1 MWVFSHFFRN
11 VHATKPAASRN
22 ESAEIFV
29 VCLGYKAPEKI
40 DPKFLDPRSVFSE
53 VEPIESSKK
62 DELINPERKK
72 KAPAE
77 GYETGQTLLYNK
89 VPFIYYVGICVNST
103 PLKFYELI
111 FLKNWPKKKKK
122 YYYTLT
128 KVHAVASKSLVPT

>member
-89 VPFIYYVGICVNST
+89 VPFIYYVSICVAHN
-103 PLKFYELI
+103 LI
-111 FLKNWPKKKKK
+111 LLTNFSQKLGIFSSKK
-122 YYYTLT
+122 
-128 KVHAVASKSLVPT
+128 

>member
-1 MWVFSHFFRN
+1 MRQLKRCLKSILIILKLFRSKDYQSLMWVFNQFFRN

-40 DPKFLDPRSVFSE
+40 DPKFLDSKHVFSE
-53 VEPIESSKK
+53 VEPIETSKK
-62 DELINPERKK
+62 DLELVNPERKK

-89 VPFIYYVGICVNST
+89 AKASEFIMGVSLFSN
-103 PLKFYELI
+103 L
-111 FLKNWPKKKKK
+111 
-122 YYYTLT
+122 YT
-128 KVHAVASKSLVPT
+128 

>member
-40 DPKFLDPRSVFSE
+40 DPKFLDSRHVFSE

-89 VPFIYYVGICVNST
+89 VSFIYYVGICVNST
-103 PLKFYELI
+103 PLNFYDLI
-111 FLKNWPKKKKK
+111 FQCQILFHPIKRFYISCYHNT
-122 YYYTLT
+122 YIFDFNG
-128 KVHAVASKSLVPT
+128 AN

>member
-1 MWVFSHFFRN
+1 MSEIKLILIILKLFRSKDYQSLMWVFNQFFRN

-40 DPKFLDPRSVFSE
+40 DPKFLDSKHVFSE
-53 VEPIESSKK
+53 VEPIETSKK
-62 DELINPERKK
+62 DLELVNPERKK

-89 VPFIYYVGICVNST
+89 AKASEFIMGVSLFNN
-103 PLKFYELI
+103 L
-111 FLKNWPKKKKK
+111 
-122 YYYTLT
+122 YT
-128 KVHAVASKSLVPT
+128 

>member
-1 MWVFSHFFRN
+1 MWVFNQFFRN

-40 DPKFLDPRSVFSE
+40 DPKFLDAKHVFSE
-53 VEPIESSKK
+53 VEPLESSKK
-62 DELINPERKK
+62 DLELINPERKK

-89 VPFIYYVGICVNST
+89 AKASEFILGVSNQQYSISG
-103 PLKFYELI
+103 
-111 FLKNWPKKKKK
+111 
-122 YYYTLT
+122 
-128 KVHAVASKSLVPT
+128 

>member
-1 MWVFSHFFRN
+1 MWVFNQFFRN

-40 DPKFLDPRSVFSE
+40 DPKFLDSKHVFSE
-53 VEPIESSKK
+53 VEPIETSKK
-62 DELINPERKK
+62 DLELVNPERKK

-89 VPFIYYVGICVNST
+89 AKASEFIVGVSLFNNLELDFEKQDSRGSS
-103 PLKFYELI
+103 PKAPKLLKEV
-111 FLKNWPKKKKK
+111 KK
-122 YYYTLT
+122 
-128 KVHAVASKSLVPT
+128 

>member
-89 VPFIYYVGICVNST
+89 VSFIYYVSICVAHHLT
-103 PLKFYELI
+103 I
-111 FLKNWPKKKKK
+111 FSQKVVKNEKK
-122 YYYTLT
+122 T
-128 KVHAVASKSLVPT
+128 

>member
-40 DPKFLDPRSVFSE
+40 DPKFLDARHVFSE

-89 VPFIYYVGICVNST
+89 VPFIHYVSICTGKSFSEALILGST
-103 PLKFYELI
+103 NPQYDKILVIELQVQYMKM
-111 FLKNWPKKKKK
+111 F
-122 YYYTLT
+122 
-128 KVHAVASKSLVPT
+128 

>member
-1 MWVFSHFFRN
+1 MWVFNQFFRN

-40 DPKFLDPRSVFSE
+40 DPKFLDSKHVFSE
-53 VEPIESSKK
+53 VEPIETAKK
-62 DELINPERKK
+62 DLELVNPERKK

-89 VPFIYYVGICVNST
+89 AKASEFIMGVSLLEQSLY
-103 PLKFYELI
+103 LKFPT
-111 FLKNWPKKKKK
+111 FLHFKKKRFNKR
-122 YYYTLT
+122 
-128 KVHAVASKSLVPT
+128 SN

>member
-89 VPFIYYVGICVNST
+89 VPFIYYVSICVAHH
-103 PLKFYELI
+103 LI
-111 FLKNWPKKKKK
+111 L
-122 YYYTLT
+122 LT
-128 KVHAVASKSLVPT
+128 NFSQKLVKTDRKILLHFDQIFML

>member
-40 DPKFLDPRSVFSE
+40 DPKFLDSRHVFSE

-89 VPFIYYVGICVNST
+89 VTFIHYVCICIAHNLILLTIFSQKLVFFFRQKKLKKSFST
-103 PLKFYELI
+103 LHFDQI
-111 FLKNWPKKKKK
+111 FML
-122 YYYTLT
+122 
-128 KVHAVASKSLVPT
+128 